1 MIRNI
6 IFDFGNV
13 LVHFDPPQIVRACA
27 PSCSGEDQAL
37 LARVCFDRAW
47 WDRMDAGT
55 LDEPDAAALACAQLP
70 GRLHPAV
77 RAIFA
82 DWYRVLPEW
91 DGMAALLADLKA
103 RGFRLYLLSNIS
115 RYFAAHC
122 AALPI
127 LQPFDGLELSGPIG
141 LVKPSAEIFA
151 HLCARFGLRPGEC
164 LFIDDTARN
173 VDGAKSAGIDAIL
186 FPGDA
191 DVLRALLGT
200 RLGVVL

>member
-1 MIRNI
+1 MIRHI

-13 LVHFDPPQIVRACA
+13 LVHFDPPQIVRACV
-27 PSCSGEDQAL
+27 PSCSADDRSL

-55 LDEPDAAALACAQLP
+55 LDEPDAAALACARLP
-70 GRLHPAV
+70 DRLHPAV
-77 RAIFA
+77 HTIFA

-91 DGMAALLADLKA
+91 DGMAALLADLKS

-122 AALPI
+122 GECPI
-127 LQPFDGLELSGPIG
+127 LQPFDGLELSGSIG

-191 DVLRALLGT
+191 GVLRAQLGT

>member
-1 MIRNI
+1 MGRHGRAAGRPESARI
-6 IFDFGNV
+6 
-13 LVHFDPPQIVRACA
+13 PPV
-27 PSCSGEDQAL
+27 
-37 LARVCFDRAW
+37 
-47 WDRMDAGT
+47 
-55 LDEPDAAALACAQLP
+55 
-70 GRLHPAV
+70 
-77 RAIFA
+77 
-82 DWYRVLPEW
+82 
-91 DGMAALLADLKA
+91 
-103 RGFRLYLLSNIS
+103 LSNIS

-191 DVLRALLGT
+191 DALRAQLGAQV
-200 RLGVVL
+200 GIVL